1 MKLAERH
8 ARHREVGHTLW
19 EVLLAL
25 ALLGAIAGL
34 VAPSIRFVR
43 QADDEVIRATR
54 DLTAVLERARLTA
67 LERGTSIDLRLDP
80 SGGRAWL
87 VAIDGDSTQLLT
99 VVSFA
104 RLSRA
109 AVSGG
114 GPRPRYLFTPGR
126 GGTGPTLTIRGSST
140 TRTVGIDPWSGG
152 IRVSSR

>member
-87 VAIDGDSTQLLT
+87 CTID
-99 VVSFA
+99 
-104 RLSRA
+104 
-109 AVSGG
+109 
-114 GPRPRYLFTPGR
+114 
-126 GGTGPTLTIRGSST
+126 
-140 TRTVGIDPWSGG
+140 
-152 IRVSSR
+152 